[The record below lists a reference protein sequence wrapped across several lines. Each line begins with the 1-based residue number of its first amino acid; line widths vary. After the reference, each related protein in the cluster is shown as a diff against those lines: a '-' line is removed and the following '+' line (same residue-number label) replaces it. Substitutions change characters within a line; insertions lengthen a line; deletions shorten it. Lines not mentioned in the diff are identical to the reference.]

1 MASLKISL
9 SDSTRRFVEEQ
20 VALGGYS
27 NDSEYI
33 QYLVQQDQKRVNQK
47 QLETLLTETLESD
60 ELTYM
65 TDEWW
70 QEKRSQIL
78 QKIRSEEA

>member
-1 MASLKISL
+1 MATLNISL
-9 SDSTRRFVEEQ
+9 SDSSRKFVEEQ
-20 VALGGYS
+20 VAFGGYS
-27 NDSEYI
+27 TSSEYI
-33 QYLVQQDQKRVNQK
+33 QHLIHQDQKRVNQK

-70 QEKRSQIL
+70 KEKRSQIL

>member
-1 MASLKISL
+1 MASLNISL

>member
-1 MASLKISL
+1 MATLNISL
-9 SDSTRRFVEEQ
+9 SDSTRKFVEEQ
-20 VALGGYS
+20 VALGGYGTT
-27 NDSEYI
+27 SEYI
-33 QYLVQQDQKRVNQK
+33 QHLVQQDQKRVNQK